1 MKTSIK
7 TEFTHCYFNCDTF
20 KQKETTILL
29 NSISGSR
36 LNNDMKL
43 SGYGMISFDE
53 ENDKPHRYPE
63 IKFANDD
70 GTPIQWNRKGINCI
84 VFDLICTDKN
94 HVYDKL
100 FLYHTNSKN
109 GQGVWYGW
117 IAYNMKTREKTHRFF
132 VDHDTQDLLVSLNRF
147 LYHINT
153 VKRNKIHLDES
164 RKNSIKLIA

>member
-53 ENDKPHRYPE
+53 ENISSFLLCVKYILH
-63 IKFANDD
+63 F
-70 GTPIQWNRKGINCI
+70 
-84 VFDLICTDKN
+84 VF
-94 HVYDKL
+94 
-100 FLYHTNSKN
+100 
-109 GQGVWYGW
+109 
-117 IAYNMKTREKTHRFF
+117 
-132 VDHDTQDLLVSLNRF
+132 
-147 LYHINT
+147 
-153 VKRNKIHLDES
+153 
-164 RKNSIKLIA
+164 